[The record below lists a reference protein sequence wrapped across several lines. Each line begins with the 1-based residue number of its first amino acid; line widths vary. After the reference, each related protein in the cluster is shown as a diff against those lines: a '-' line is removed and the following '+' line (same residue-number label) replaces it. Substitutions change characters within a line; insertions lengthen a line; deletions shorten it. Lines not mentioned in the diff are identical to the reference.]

1 MKNYNRCIL
10 FLILLLLAGCQNFL
24 NVKPRNIKVVQS
36 VEDYRDILASY
47 VQFIKKPNPAY
58 EKVLGEFYLPEF
70 DMSNM
75 CAFYTGESKYDMTNE
90 TYFDSKRG
98 ELTEIAVQAYSW
110 LRPRNFIWE
119 KNYTFLGP
127 INLIINGLSEEI
139 EGDPET
145 RNYVK
150 GEALVWRAYAYYK
163 LLQFYAP
170 MDGDEYGIP
179 IYLKPY
185 ENVGTAQ
192 PERET
197 QTTVYRRIITD

>member
-75 CAFYTGESKYDMTNE
+75 CAFYTGE
-90 TYFDSKRG
+90 
-98 ELTEIAVQAYSW
+98 
-110 LRPRNFIWE
+110 
-119 KNYTFLGP
+119 
-127 INLIINGLSEEI
+127 
-139 EGDPET
+139 
-145 RNYVK
+145 
-150 GEALVWRAYAYYK
+150 
-163 LLQFYAP
+163 
-170 MDGDEYGIP
+170 
-179 IYLKPY
+179 
-185 ENVGTAQ
+185 
-192 PERET
+192 
-197 QTTVYRRIITD
+197 

>member
-90 TYFDSKRG
+90 TY
-98 ELTEIAVQAYSW
+98 LTA
-110 LRPRNFIWE
+110 N
-119 KNYTFLGP
+119 
-127 INLIINGLSEEI
+127 
-139 EGDPET
+139 
-145 RNYVK
+145 
-150 GEALVWRAYAYYK
+150 EA
-163 LLQFYAP
+163 
-170 MDGDEYGIP
+170 
-179 IYLKPY
+179 
-185 ENVGTAQ
+185 N
-192 PERET
+192 
-197 QTTVYRRIITD
+197 

>member
-90 TYFDSKRG
+90 TYFDSK
-98 ELTEIAVQAYSW
+98 
-110 LRPRNFIWE
+110 
-119 KNYTFLGP
+119 
-127 INLIINGLSEEI
+127 
-139 EGDPET
+139 
-145 RNYVK
+145 
-150 GEALVWRAYAYYK
+150 
-163 LLQFYAP
+163 
-170 MDGDEYGIP
+170 
-179 IYLKPY
+179 
-185 ENVGTAQ
+185 
-192 PERET
+192 
-197 QTTVYRRIITD
+197 

>member
-110 LRPRNFIWE
+110 LRPRNFI
-119 KNYTFLGP
+119 L
-127 INLIINGLSEEI
+127 
-139 EGDPET
+139 
-145 RNYVK
+145 
-150 GEALVWRAYAYYK
+150 
-163 LLQFYAP
+163 
-170 MDGDEYGIP
+170 
-179 IYLKPY
+179 
-185 ENVGTAQ
+185 
-192 PERET
+192 
-197 QTTVYRRIITD
+197 TD